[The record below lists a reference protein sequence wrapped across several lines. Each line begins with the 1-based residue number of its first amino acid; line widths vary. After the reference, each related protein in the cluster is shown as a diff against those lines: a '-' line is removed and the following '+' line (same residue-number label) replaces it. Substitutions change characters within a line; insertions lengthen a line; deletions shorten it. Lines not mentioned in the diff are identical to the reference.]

1 MREKV
6 LYSSASVAALLLV
19 WNFYQIFLVLPD
31 ERDQGAIYRIL
42 FIHVPAAFI
51 SLAGPYLAMAFSLL
65 YLRSKNL
72 AWDRTAAAL
81 IEISWVFACVNL
93 ATGMLWGRII
103 WGIWWTWD
111 ARLTSMFTLWLLF
124 GGYLMLRASI
134 PEVSQRARLSAVLNV
149 FAAVNVAIVYK
160 SIEWWR
166 TQHPA
171 PVLAIRDGGGMAPGM
186 EQAMWLN
193 CLALA
198 LLSTA
203 IVMVR
208 SRQQAV
214 SQEIEGLRR
223 FAHAS

>member
-1 MREKV
+1 MREKIIYG
-6 LYSSASVAALLLV
+6 LGAAASLLLV

-31 ERDQGAIYRIL
+31 ERDQGAIYRL
-42 FIHVPAAFI
+42 VFIHVPTVFVALLAPYVGMVL
-51 SLAGPYLAMAFSLL
+51 SLAYLKS
-65 YLRSKNL
+65 RNL
-72 AWDRTAAAL
+72 VWDRIASSL
-81 IEISWVFACVNL
+81 IEVGWVFSCVNL
-93 ATGMLWGRII
+93 ATGMIWARII

-134 PEVSQRARLSAVLNV
+134 PDTDQRARLSAVLNV
-149 FAAVNVAIVYK
+149 FAAVNVLIVYK

-166 TQHPA
+166 TQHPS
-171 PVLAIRDGGGMAPGM
+171 PVLSMRDGGGMAPGM
-186 EQAMWLN
+186 EQALWLN
-193 CLALA
+193 FLAFA
-198 LLSTA
+198 LLA
-203 IVMVR
+203 AVIVMVR